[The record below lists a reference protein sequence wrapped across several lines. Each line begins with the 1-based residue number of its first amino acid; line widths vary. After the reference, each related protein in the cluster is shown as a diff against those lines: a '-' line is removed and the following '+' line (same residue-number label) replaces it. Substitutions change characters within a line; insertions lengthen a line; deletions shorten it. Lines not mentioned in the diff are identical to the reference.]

1 MRVSHSCRSLFLALM
16 VLSFLLIPLL
26 SFAAESEQEYVVQG
40 LKVEDIPDD
49 DGTGLVISWKPLP
62 KEKKI
67 IEYRVYRGV
76 TTDSLFYIGKVDV
89 NVETGVS
96 GDVMYFYD
104 KDYNYFVDLQASGSL
119 KREKQQD
126 ENSPLFRRYPRDIN
140 IIGRELKN
148 YDILGVIPE
157 KDFYYRNKKVEVEN
171 ENGDKEIYAGFK
183 LHHFAQMAKKL
194 KPDHKYYYTVL
205 AVSQARHYY
214 PHAKPQIGIPRTNS
228 PEKIKQFYPVYV
240 EDKQRLQFEWGL
252 PLFAD
257 DHNDHN
263 IYALKKEDLQQF
275 RNYVDAI
282 KKKEANDL
290 ERKIDPETEIYQ
302 VDVENPA
309 ELIFNRYCGYPY
321 TPSQIATVQLEN
333 GKVVDEENGINY
345 TFDLDNIEDYYF
357 VFSIDD
363 RDGYETFTEAH
374 PAEIIQSETLPK
386 IPEFSQN
393 FLYKVID
400 RKDDK
405 GDYNR
410 VMWGKPVVALTNSTY
425 LREDKTKIMVNYEMY
440 TNEYYKIHDVYF
452 KVYNE
457 EGKLI
462 DDINEYYQ
470 DRKLKITLEKP
481 SNRLSFVM
489 TFNTNPDIQGEYR
502 LEQELVYDT
511 QSKSLKPSKLFLVSN
526 GYSEIVDNYK
536 YSVYKRN
543 YTDEEF
549 RLSKRVA
556 GMLRELD
563 DNIPYENAIFKGI
576 SQCDMEKGLYYA
588 SPSFVIRMTNDKKD
602 YIVGNLY
609 REAAEQ
615 TIVDYQNEIEKY
627 QALIDTALTE
637 QARMQAE
644 QAIEYYQKQ
653 IELNKENYILKTA
666 AQINGKDSR
675 TKFLDKS
682 RRIANRSFEYKL
694 VKSDGKGHF
703 VESSIFL
710 TEDGKKPEEITQK
723 FAAGFPTLGKTHY
736 YPKPNWFQ
744 SNKLPALIATL
755 IFGTLVFVMINRAK
769 KGYDLY
775 IRPIAGIEE
784 IDNAIGRAT
793 EMGRPILFVPGLSS
807 IQDVA
812 TLAGLSILGRVAKKA
827 AEYDTKLLCPVRD
840 PIVLPIAQETVREA
854 HYEAGRPDTFDKNNV
869 FFITTAQF
877 AFVAGVNGVMI
888 REKTATNFYMGMF
901 WAEALIMTETGA
913 TTGAIQ
919 IAGTDAVTQIPFF
932 ITTCDYTLIGEE
944 LYAASAYLAHEPLMM
959 GTLKAQDYTKF
970 LIIIFI
976 IAGTILSTTHL
987 TFLIN
992 AFPEK

>member
-1 MRVSHSCRSLFLALM
+1 M

-26 SFAAESEQEYVVQG
+26 SFAAETEQDYVVQD
-40 LKVEDIPDD
+40 LQVEDIPDD
-49 DGTGLVISWKPLP
+49 DGSGLVVSWKPLP

-76 TTDSLFYIGKVDV
+76 TTDSLFYIGKIDV
-89 NVETGVS
+89 NVKTGVS
-96 GDVMYFYD
+96 GDIMYFYD
-104 KDYNYFVDLQASGSL
+104 KDYNYFVDLQASGKL
-119 KREKQQD
+119 KHDRQQGED
-126 ENSPLFRRYPRDIN
+126 SPIYRRYPRDIN
-140 IIGRELKN
+140 VTGRELKN
-148 YDILGVIPE
+148 YDILGIIPE

-171 ENGDKEIYAGFK
+171 EDGEKEFYAGFK
-183 LHHFAQMAKKL
+183 LRHFSQMAKKL
-194 KPDHKYYYTVL
+194 KPDMKYYYTVI
-205 AVSQARHYY
+205 AVSQSRHFY
-214 PHAKPQIGIPRTNS
+214 PHATPQVGVPRANS
-228 PEKIKQFYPVYV
+228 PEKTKEFYPVYV
-240 EDKQRLQFEWGL
+240 EDKQKLQFEWSL

-257 DHNDHN
+257 DHNNHS
-263 IYALKKEDLQQF
+263 IYAFKKDDLDQF

-282 KKKEANDL
+282 KQKEANDL
-290 ERKIDPETEIYQ
+290 AKKVDPETETFQ

-309 ELIFNRYCGYPY
+309 ELIFSRYCGYPY
-321 TPSQIATVQLEN
+321 TPSKTATVELED
-333 GKVVDEENGINY
+333 GKVIDEDNGIDF
-345 TFDLDNIEDYYF
+345 TFELENIEDYYF

-363 RDGYETFTEAH
+363 RDGYETFSEAH
-374 PAEIIQSETLPK
+374 PAEIIQSEVLPK
-386 IPEFSQN
+386 IPEFSQD

-410 VMWGKPVVALTNSTY
+410 VMWGKPVVTLTNSTY
-425 LREDKTKIMVNYEMY
+425 LSEDKTKILVNYEIF
-440 TNEYYKIHDVYF
+440 TNEHYKIRNVYF
-452 KVYNE
+452 KVYDE
-457 EGKLI
+457 QGKLI

-470 DRKLKITLEKP
+470 DRKLKISMDKP
-481 SNRLSFVM
+481 TDRLTFVM
-489 TFNTNPDIQGEYR
+489 TFRTNREIPGEYSF
-502 LEQELVYDT
+502 EQELVYNEQT
-511 QSKSLKPSKLFLVSN
+511 KSLRPADLVLISD
-526 GYSEIVDNYK
+526 GHTEIVGDFK

-543 YTDEEF
+543 YYDQEF

-556 GMLRELD
+556 GMIRELD
-563 DNIPYENAIFKGI
+563 DNIRYKNVHFKGI
-576 SQCDMEKGLYYA
+576 SQYDLEKGLYYA
-588 SPSFVIRMTNDKKD
+588 SPTFVVRMSNDKKD

-609 REAAEQ
+609 PEAAEQ
-615 TIVDYQNEIEKY
+615 TLADYQKEIEKY
-627 QALIDTALTE
+627 EAQIDTAKTE
-637 QARMQAE
+637 QAKEQAE

-653 IELNKENYILKTA
+653 INLNKENYILKTA
-666 AQINGKDSR
+666 SDIKGKHSR
-675 TKFLDKS
+675 LKFLDKS
-682 RRIANRSFEYKL
+682 RRVSKRSFEYKL

-703 VESSIFL
+703 IETTIF
-710 TEDGKKPEEITQK
+710 TDEDGKKPHEVSKKI
-723 FAAGFPTLGKTHY
+723 AAGYPTLGKTHF

-744 SNKLPALIATL
+744 DNKIPALIATL
-755 IFGTLVFVMINRAK
+755 IFGSLVFIMINRAK

-807 IQDVA
+807 IQDIA

-840 PIVLPIAQETVREA
+840 PIVLPIAQEIVKEA
-854 HYEAGRPDTFDKNNV
+854 HYEAGRPDTYDKGSV

-877 AFVAGVNGVMI
+877 AFVAGVNGIMI
-888 REKTATNFYMGMF
+888 REQTATNFYMGMF
-901 WAEALIMTETGA
+901 WAEALIMTETGS

-919 IAGTDAVTQIPFF
+919 ISGTDAVTQIPFF